1 MDRSSFHETLKRR
14 FPEVTPHASACGMRL
29 TAVDDDGVE
38 AHLPYREDWL
48 GDVERGLIHPGIVT
62 VLIDS
67 ACGAAVL
74 ARIADLER
82 VATLDLR
89 MDYLRAGLRDLDI
102 HCRAECYR
110 ITPGIA
116 FVRATAWQQDRDTP
130 IAVSQA
136 AFVRAGRRAA
146 AALL

>member
-1 MDRSSFHETLKRR
+1 MDRPTFHATLKQR
-14 FPEVTPHASACGMRL
+14 FTEVTPHAAACGMQL
-29 TAVDDDGVE
+29 TAVDDNGVE
-38 AHLPYREDWL
+38 AHLPFREDWL
-48 GDVERGLIHPGIVT
+48 GDTERGLIHPGIVT

-102 HCRAECYR
+102 HCHAECYR
-110 ITPGIA
+110 ITPSVA
-116 FVRATAWQQDRDTP
+116 FVRATAWQRDRNLP

-146 AALL
+146 AAIV